1 MKFRIIYIGK
11 DKKNHHSEAEKL
23 YLKRLK
29 NYVAIELVQL
39 KPEKYSKSLSATE
52 IKAKEAKIFEKELG
66 ANSRVI
72 LLDENG
78 KQYDSMNFSKFVE
91 QQTNL
96 GGRVVNFVIG
106 GAYGFSDMMKDKY
119 KTKLALSSLTYA
131 HHLAR
136 LVLLEQIY
144 RAMTILN
151 NEPYHN
157 S

>member
-11 DKKNHHSEAEKL
+11 DKKNHHSDAEKL

-52 IKAKEAKIFEKELG
+52 VKAKEAKIFEKELG

-78 KQYDSMNFSKFVE
+78 KQYDSMGFSKFMDCLLY
-91 QQTNL
+91 TSPSP
-96 GGRVVNFVIG
+96 RD
-106 GAYGFSDMMKDKY
+106 A
-119 KTKLALSSLTYA
+119 TLSRMPSSA
-131 HHLAR
+131 
-136 LVLLEQIY
+136 
-144 RAMTILN
+144 
-151 NEPYHN
+151 
-157 S
+157 